1 MKTKLAIVM
10 VIGMGI
16 WGGNSWAQTTNTPAQ
31 TPAEAQAPAPAEAPT
46 KETPPSLPL
55 IVEAPKP
62 GEMPSVDTNAPAVTN
77 LPPVTATTNT
87 TVEAGSAAGEGSV
100 IYDEAPLLV
109 VITAL
114 ARQARI
120 NFQFDPVITTNLSAV
135 GPDGKPGGQP
145 LVSLRLENVTA
156 EQVLEAVLDNYGYSL
171 VQDPRTKIGRITLKP
186 AKGLEPQ
193 VTRVIQLKYSSV
205 TNMMLIVK
213 GTLSTRGQVVADSRT
228 SQLVVLAT
236 EKEHEEL
243 ALLLKQLDTPIR
255 QVLIEAR
262 LLETSQSPQAVRG
275 IDWSGTLEA
284 QRVSFGNNG
293 VTAGNTSVTPAS
305 SATTTLPSGRTIATI
320 TPAKENTI
328 LSTLSGTVKPLTGG
342 LNANTAGGFAPA
354 VGFLSADGASAVLS
368 FLNKDADT
376 EVVATPR
383 AVTLDNETATLSVTR
398 AYPIFKITP
407 GSANSPA
414 GAEILYTNLGT
425 ILTVTP
431 RISGDNN
438 IALRVVPEVSNID
451 SKDQQTVNGQINQA
465 NIYAIRK
472 IETHVMIPSGNT
484 LVMGGLISDSKTKS
498 YVKVPILGDLPGIG
512 LLFRQDSKKRIKQ
525 NLLIFITPTIIQ
537 DNDYNVIK
545 NDFLKVKQ
553 GDRDRLLK
561 SEDASQ
567 ESPWNSGKPVDW
579 SKPAKQED

>member
-1 MKTKLAIVM
+1 M

-46 KETPPSLPL
+46 KETPPSPPL

-62 GEMPSVDTNAPAVTN
+62 GEMPSVDTNAPVVTN
-77 LPPVTATTNT
+77 LPPVTAATNT

-293 VTAGNTSVTPAS
+293 VTEGNTSVTPAS

-383 AVTLDNETATLSVTR
+383 AVTLDNETATLSVTH

>member
-1 MKTKLAIVM
+1 
-10 VIGMGI
+10 
-16 WGGNSWAQTTNTPAQ
+16 
-31 TPAEAQAPAPAEAPT
+31 
-46 KETPPSLPL
+46 
-55 IVEAPKP
+55 
-62 GEMPSVDTNAPAVTN
+62 MPSVDTNAPVVTN

-87 TVEAGSAAGEGSV
+87 TVEACSAAGEGSV

-213 GTLSTRGQVVADSRT
+213 GTISTRCQVVADSRT

-293 VTAGNTSVTPAS
+293 VTEGNTSVTPAS
-305 SATTTLPSGRTIATI
+305 SSTTTLPSGRTIATI

>member
-46 KETPPSLPL
+46 KETPPSPPL

-62 GEMPSVDTNAPAVTN
+62 GEMPSVDTNAPVVTN

-213 GTLSTRGQVVADSRT
+213 GTISTRGQVVADSRT

-293 VTAGNTSVTPAS
+293 VTEGNTSVTPAS

-383 AVTLDNETATLSVTR
+383 AVTLDNETATLSVTH

>member
-46 KETPPSLPL
+46 KETPPSPPL

-62 GEMPSVDTNAPAVTN
+62 GEMPSVDTNAPVVTN

-213 GTLSTRGQVVADSRT
+213 GTISTRGQVVADGRT

-293 VTAGNTSVTPAS
+293 VTEGNTSVTPAS

-342 LNANTAGGFAPA
+342 LNANTVGGFAPA

>member
-46 KETPPSLPL
+46 KETPPSPPL

-62 GEMPSVDTNAPAVTN
+62 GEMPSVDTNAPVVTN

-213 GTLSTRGQVVADSRT
+213 GTISTRGQVVADGRT

-293 VTAGNTSVTPAS
+293 VTEGNTSVTPAS

>member
-31 TPAEAQAPAPAEAPT
+31 TPAEAQAPAPAEAPI
-46 KETPPSLPL
+46 KETPPSPPL

-62 GEMPSVDTNAPAVTN
+62 GEMPSVDTNAPVVTN

-213 GTLSTRGQVVADSRT
+213 GTISTRGQVVADGRT

-293 VTAGNTSVTPAS
+293 VTEGNTSVTPAS

-342 LNANTAGGFAPA
+342 LNANTVGGFAPA

>member
-46 KETPPSLPL
+46 KETPPSPPL

-62 GEMPSVDTNAPAVTN
+62 GEMPSVDTNAPVVTN

-213 GTLSTRGQVVADSRT
+213 GTLSTRGQVVADGRT

-293 VTAGNTSVTPAS
+293 VTEGNTSVTPAS

-342 LNANTAGGFAPA
+342 LNANTVGGFAPA